1 MQRAI
6 PFNSRSVFNG
16 RPISNSL
23 AVVSGKAA
31 FLSARGLNKSVS
43 LPREVFWRAGERKQV
58 MNDIDLTL
66 YPGERVGLV
75 GLSGSGKTTLLRS
88 LLAIEAPDS
97 GSITCEQKDV
107 RPAST
112 TKLRWYRQAVQYI
125 PQDPAS
131 SLDPR
136 MSVRAL
142 VAEPLIRLKVDCD
155 PVERA
160 CEALEN
166 VGLDACFLD
175 RKPHELSGG
184 QAQRVAIARAIA
196 TRPRYLLA
204 DEPLS
209 GLDLPVRTQVIN
221 VLRKLCDEN
230 GTGLLMVSHDLSVVA
245 KLCQRTL
252 VMDNGN
258 IVEDRPTAE
267 LWRNPR
273 HTVTRDLI
281 NAVSQLPTCAYP
293 DCNAAEVDTLL

>member
-1 MQRAI
+1 MQPPI
-6 PFNSRSVFNG
+6 PFSRQEAFVG
-16 RPISNSL
+16 RE
-23 AVVSGKAA
+23 A
-31 FLSARGLNKSVS
+31 FISARGLNKSVT
-43 LPREVFWRAGERKQV
+43 LPREVFWRAGERKRI
-58 MNDIDLTL
+58 MRDIDLTL

-97 GSITCEQKDV
+97 GSITCQHNAV

-112 TKLRWYRQAVQYI
+112 ARLRWYRQAVQYI

-142 VAEPLIRLKVDCD
+142 VAEPLIRLKVACD
-155 PVERA
+155 PIERA
-160 CEALEN
+160 QEALEQ
-166 VGLDACFLD
+166 VGLGAAFLD

-196 TRPRYLLA
+196 TRPRFLLA

-209 GLDLPVRTQVIN
+209 GLDLPVRAQVIN
-221 VLRKLCDEN
+221 VLKKLCDEN

-245 KLCQRTL
+245 NLCKRTL
-252 VMDNGN
+252 VMDDGK

-267 LWRNPR
+267 LWRAPR
-273 HTVTRDLI
+273 HPITFDLI
-281 NAVSQLPTCAYP
+281 KAVSQLPTCAYP
-293 DCNAAEVDTLL
+293 HCHAADVEALL

>member
-1 MQRAI
+1 MQS
-6 PFNSRSVFNG
+6 PVPLGSQTTFVG
-16 RPISNSL
+16 RE
-23 AVVSGKAA
+23 A
-31 FLSARGLNKSVS
+31 FISARGLNKSVT
-43 LPREVFWRAGERKQV
+43 LPREVFWRAGERKRI
-58 MNDIDLTL
+58 MNDVDLTL

-97 GSITCEQKDV
+97 GSITCQHKVV

-112 TKLRWYRQAVQYI
+112 ARLRWYRQAVQYI

-142 VAEPLIRLKVDCD
+142 VAEPLIRLQVKCD
-155 PVERA
+155 PIERA
-160 CEALEN
+160 QEALEH
-166 VGLDACFLD
+166 VGLGTAFLD

-196 TRPRYLLA
+196 TRPRFLLA

-209 GLDLPVRTQVIN
+209 GLDLPVRAQVIN
-221 VLRKLCDEN
+221 VLKRLCDEN

-245 KLCQRTL
+245 NLCKRTL
-252 VMDNGN
+252 VMDDGR
-258 IVEDRPTAE
+258 IVEDRPTTE
-267 LWRNPR
+267 LWRAPR
-273 HTVTRDLI
+273 HPITLDLI
-281 NAVSQLPTCAYP
+281 KAVSQLPTCAYP
-293 DCNAAEVDTLL
+293 HCRPTDVGALV

>member
-1 MQRAI
+1 MQRAM
-6 PFNSRSVFNG
+6 PFNSRSVFNDRCIANG
-16 RPISNSL
+16 L
-23 AVVSGKAA
+23 EVVSEKAA
-31 FLSARGLNKSVS
+31 FLTARELNKSVS
-43 LPREVFWRAGERKQV
+43 LPREVFWRAGERKRV
-58 MNDIDLTL
+58 MNNIDLTL

-97 GSITCEQKDV
+97 GTIICEQKAV

-112 TKLRWYRQAVQYI
+112 AKLRWYRQAVQYI

-131 SLDPR
+131 SLAPR
-136 MSVRAL
+136 MSVRDL
-142 VAEPLIRLKVDCD
+142 VAEPLIRLKVACD
-155 PVERA
+155 PIERA

-166 VGLDACFLD
+166 VGLESLFWN

-221 VLRKLCDEN
+221 VLKKLCDEN

-252 VMDNGN
+252 VMDDGN

-267 LWRNPR
+267 LWREPH

-293 DCNAAEVDTLL
+293 DCNASEVSTLL

>member
-1 MQRAI
+1 MQ
-6 PFNSRSVFNG
+6 S
-16 RPISNSL
+16 PILSD
-23 AVVSGKAA
+23 AREA

-58 MNDIDLTL
+58 MNNIDLTL

-97 GSITCEQKDV
+97 GIITCQQRDV

-112 TKLRWYRQAVQYI
+112 AKLRWYRQAVQYI
-125 PQDPAS
+125 PQDPVS

-142 VAEPLIRLKVDCD
+142 VAEPLIRLRVDCN
-155 PVERA
+155 PEERA
-160 CEALEN
+160 REALEQ
-166 VGLDACFLD
+166 VGLDAQFLD
-175 RKPHELSGG
+175 RHPHELSGG

-196 TRPRYLLA
+196 TRPRFLLA

-209 GLDLPVRTQVIN
+209 GLDLPVRAQVIS
-221 VLRKLCDEN
+221 VLKQLCYES
-230 GTGLLMVSHDLSVVA
+230 GTGLLMVSHDLSVVT

-252 VMDNGN
+252 VMDDGN
-258 IVEDRPTAE
+258 IVEDQPTAS
-267 LWRNPR
+267 LWRNP
-273 HTVTRDLI
+273 HHPITLALI
-281 NAVSQLPTCAYP
+281 NAVAQLPTCALP
-293 DCNAAEVDTLL
+293 SCNAAEVEALL

>member
-1 MQRAI
+1 M
-6 PFNSRSVFNG
+6 PSLLTLKRSD
-16 RPISNSL
+16 
-23 AVVSGKAA
+23 A
-31 FLSARGLNKSVS
+31 FLSARGLNKSVT
-43 LPREVFWRAGERKQV
+43 LPREVFWRTGEHKPV
-58 MNDIDLTL
+58 MRNIDLTL

-97 GSITCEQKDV
+97 GSITCQDKAV

-112 TKLRWYRQAVQYI
+112 AKLRWYRQAVQYI

-142 VAEPLIRLKVDCD
+142 VAEPLIRLRVECNPD
-155 PVERA
+155 ERA
-160 CEALEN
+160 VEALEQ
-166 VGLDACFLD
+166 VGLGTAFLK
-175 RKPHELSGG
+175 RKPYELSGG

-196 TRPRYLLA
+196 TRPRFLLA

-221 VLRKLCDEN
+221 VLRTLCEER
-230 GTGLLMVSHDLSVVA
+230 GTGILMVSHDLSVVTR
-245 KLCQRTL
+245 LCQRTL
-252 VMDNGN
+252 VMDDGR

-267 LWRNPR
+267 LWRAPG
-273 HTVTRDLI
+273 HHITRDLI
-281 NAVSQLPTCAYP
+281 SAVSQLPTCAYP
-293 DCNAAEVDTLL
+293 SCNAAEVDALL

>member
-1 MQRAI
+1 M
-6 PFNSRSVFNG
+6 PSLLTLKRSD
-16 RPISNSL
+16 
-23 AVVSGKAA
+23 A
-31 FLSARGLNKSVS
+31 FLSARGLNKSVT
-43 LPREVFWRAGERKQV
+43 LPREVFWRAGERKPV
-58 MNDIDLTL
+58 MRNIDLTL

-97 GSITCEQKDV
+97 GSITCQDKTV
-107 RPAST
+107 CPAST
-112 TKLRWYRQAVQYI
+112 AKLRWYRQAVQYI

-142 VAEPLIRLKVDCD
+142 VAEPLIRLRVECNPD
-155 PVERA
+155 ERA
-160 CEALEN
+160 VEALEQ
-166 VGLDACFLD
+166 VGLGTAFLK

-196 TRPRYLLA
+196 TRPRFLLA

-221 VLRKLCDEN
+221 VLRTLCEDR
-230 GTGLLMVSHDLSVVA
+230 GTGILMVSHDLSVVTR
-245 KLCQRTL
+245 LCQRTL
-252 VMDNGN
+252 VMDDGR

-267 LWRNPR
+267 LWRAPG
-273 HTVTRDLI
+273 HYITRDLI
-281 NAVSQLPTCAYP
+281 SAVSQLPTCVYP
-293 DCNAAEVDTLL
+293 SCNAAEVDALL